1 MAQGQQEDTMTN
13 TIVGVFDAVQEA
25 ESAAEDLI
33 HHGFDRGDVRV
44 VKPEAAKTGGS
55 MDLLVDAGLPADD
68 AREYADELRSGGALV
83 AVKTEDTE
91 TPRALDILKA
101 HGLADV
107 STTGTQATESS
118 GTVEAGRNI
127 PVVEEQIQVGKMR
140 VRQGGVRIH
149 TRVVEKPVE
158 AEVRLRQE
166 KVTAE
171 TIPTDRPA
179 TEADLNAFKEGT
191 VEIRESG
198 EEPVIRKE
206 ARVVG
211 EVRVGKETEERTE
224 TIRDTA
230 RKTEV
235 DVERIGE
242 APASGSVTGSGSG
255 SASASAIDQ
264 GRTTYDTAIDQTRG
278 TAAAAGPRTFDSM
291 ESDFRQ
297 NFQSAG
303 YGDRYRIEQF
313 RPAYRY
319 GYDLAQS
326 RNLMGSDW
334 TTIEPDARR
343 RWEELNPGT
352 WDRFKAAVKYAFDKL
367 RGLA

>member
-1 MAQGQQEDTMTN
+1 MAQGQQEDAMTN

-25 ESAAEDLI
+25 ERAAEDLI

-44 VKPEAAKTGGS
+44 VRPEAAKTGS
-55 MDLLVDAGLPADD
+55 SIDVLSDIGLPAED
-68 AREYADELRSGGALV
+68 AREYTDELRSGGALV
-83 AVKTEDTE
+83 AVKTEE
-91 TPRALDILKA
+91 PQTPRALDILKA

-107 STTGTQATESS
+107 STVGGTDRGTSAAIGS
-118 GTVEAGRNI
+118 GQSI
-127 PVVEEQIQVGKMR
+127 PVVEEQLQVGKMR

-171 TIPTDRPA
+171 TVPVDRPA

-191 VEIRESG
+191 VEIQETT
-198 EEPVIRKE
+198 EEPVISKQ

-211 EVRVGKETEERTE
+211 EVHVGKEAEERIE
-224 TIRDTA
+224 TVRDTA
-230 RKTEV
+230 RRTEV

-242 APASGSVTGSGSG
+242 APASGAV
-255 SASASAIDQ
+255 AEQ

-278 TAAAAGPRTFDSM
+278 TGAAAAGPRTFEAM

-319 GYDLAQS
+319 GYDLAVS
-326 RNLMGSDW
+326 RNLMSSDW
-334 TTIEPDARR
+334 NAIEPDARR

-352 WDRFKAAVKYAFDKL
+352 WDRFKAAVRYAFDKL
-367 RGLA
+367 RGYA

>member
-1 MAQGQQEDTMTN
+1 MMSS
-13 TIVGVFDAVQEA
+13 TIVGVFDEVQEA
-25 ESAAEDLI
+25 ERAAEDLI

-44 VKPEAAKTGGS
+44 VKPDAVRSGGS
-55 MDLLVDAGLPADD
+55 IDVLSDIGLPADD

-83 AVKTEDTE
+83 AVKTEE
-91 TPRALDILKA
+91 PQTPRALDILRA

-107 STTGTQATESS
+107 STVAGTAETAASTTTADAAE
-118 GTVEAGRNI
+118 TGRNI

-140 VRQGGVRIH
+140 VRHGGVRIH

-171 TIPTDRPA
+171 TIPVDRPA
-179 TEADLNAFKEGT
+179 TEADLNAFREGT
-191 VEIRESG
+191 VEIRETA
-198 EEPVIRKE
+198 EEPVVSKQ

-211 EVRVGKETEERTE
+211 EVRVGKEVEERTE
-224 TIRDTA
+224 SVRDTA

-242 APASGSVTGSGSG
+242 TSAAATGGMTRESGSTSEAMGATS
-255 SASASAIDQ
+255 
-264 GRTTYDTAIDQTRG
+264 T
-278 TAAAAGPRTFDSM
+278 TAAPRTFEQM
-291 ESDFRQ
+291 EDDFRQ
-297 NFQSAG
+297 NFQSSG
-303 YGDRYRIEQF
+303 YADRYRIEQF

-319 GYDLAQS
+319 GYDLASS
-326 RNLMGSDW
+326 RNLADSDW
-334 TTIEPDARR
+334 TTVESDARR

-352 WDRFKAAVKYAFDKL
+352 WDRFKAAVRYAFDKI
-367 RGLA
+367 RGRA